1 MTELLPNDLTDLKPH
16 EYADM
21 FPMISD
27 DQRPGFRQD
36 IADNGLTDEII
47 LLGGRILDGR
57 NRYRELKVLGW
68 ETQPHYY
75 VTWPE
80 LVKAKGLTDDPFA
93 YVISKNLRRRHLT
106 DGQRAM
112 AAARAATMRQGER
125 NDIKPATFD
134 PEPSANVRKVS
145 QGQAAEMFEVSERL
159 VTSANIVIKTGI
171 AGLVDLVDKGK
182 VGPSVAETIAR
193 MPEADQERALAENKP
208 DALKNVAKRFDRE
221 RRAAELAQRQTALP
235 IKKYGVIYADPEWD
249 FVVRSVNGMDRSAAN
264 HYPVSPLEE
273 IMARRVGDI
282 AADDCVLFLWA
293 TVPMLIEAFM
303 VAEAW
308 GFMALGR
315 DPVTG
320 HLSIDKHKSRY
331 VSNWEWVKT
340 TIGNGY
346 WGRNN
351 HETLLIFTK
360 GNPVAPAPGTQP
372 RSAMHHPEVIY
383 NDAYGRGPMT
393 EAEDDK
399 TIETRLQSPLLT
411 DGAGITLPPPGGIH
425 SAKPWQFREWVDRLF
440 PTAAKIELN
449 AREASPGWDVWGNE
463 APQEQENS
471 TDEDPRRNQIASEL
485 KELAADPAA
494 IAAALPP
501 PVKSSPEE
509 IEKRRNDRMTKR
521 SQDEHADTI
530 AALETK
536 MRSVGRDLPDDDAGL
551 VAEYRAATDA
561 LDAAMIAGNKKGV
574 IAAGDRR
581 RAIVFKCNDWKHF
594 GSGVNERAKAIAAEA
609 DARKPSDRL
618 KFGQCGAIRI
628 SIDNPS
634 MRAIAVFD
642 RWSDD
647 GLTACVNLHA
657 TTLREEFTSETG
669 FHSVMGVKCLG
680 LMSVADAAIAAL
692 TESVAYATDKK
703 ANKYAKG
710 LTLPET
716 AYDIAGDGS
725 VIVKDRRPKQ
735 ETPEPEPTPAAAS
748 GKAKTGTKKGK

>member
-1 MTELLPNDLTDLKPH
+1 MTELLPDDLTDLKAH

-27 DQRPGFRQD
+27 DQRPAFRQD

-68 ETQPHYY
+68 ESQPHYY
-75 VTWPE
+75 VTWAE

-182 VGPSVAETIAR
+182 VAPSVAEQIAR
-193 MPEADQERALAENKP
+193 MPEADQQRALAENKP

-221 RRAAELAQRQTALP
+221 RRAAELAQRQAALP
-235 IKKYGVIYADPEWD
+235 IKKYGVIYADPEWE
-249 FVVRSVNGMDRSAAN
+249 FITRSENGLDRAPG
-264 HYPVSPLEE
+264 YPVSPLAD

-308 GFMALGR
+308 GFMVLGR

-320 HLSIDKHKSRY
+320 NMTIDKHRSRY
-331 VSNWEWVKT
+331 VSNWDWVKDKAIT
-340 TIGNGY
+340 GY
-346 WGRNN
+346 WGRGR
-351 HETLLIFTK
+351 HEHLLIFTK

-372 RSAMHHPEVIY
+372 TSVIECP
-383 NDAYGRGPMT
+383 DFT
-393 EAEDDK
+393 E
-399 TIETRLQSPLLT
+399 
-411 DGAGITLPPPGGIH
+411 PGVAAAKPWKEGEH
-425 SAKPWQFREWVDRLF
+425 SAKPELFAEWIERLF
-440 PTAAKIELN
+440 PDAPKIELN
-449 AREASPGWDVWGNE
+449 ARQARPGWDIWGNE
-463 APQEQENS
+463 APQQQENS
-471 TDEDPRRNQIASEL
+471 TDEDPQRNQIASEL

-501 PVKSSPEE
+501 PVKSTPAE
-509 IEKRRNDRMTKR
+509 IADRRKARTDAR
-521 SQDEHADTI
+521 SADTS
-530 AALETK
+530 AALETR
-536 MRSVGRDLPDDDAGL
+536 MRSIGRDLPEDDAAL
-551 VAEYRAATDA
+551 VAEYRKATEA
-561 LDAAMIAGNKKGV
+561 MNAAMIAGDKKGV
-574 IAAGDRR
+574 VAARDRQR
-581 RAIVFKCNDWKHF
+581 SIIFKVNDWKHF
-594 GSGVNERAKAIAAEA
+594 GHVVNERAVAIRAEA
-609 DARKPSDRL
+609 DRRGPNDRL
-618 KFGQCGAIRI
+618 MFGQCGAIRI

-634 MRAIAVFD
+634 IRAIAKFD
-642 RWSDD
+642 HWSDD
-647 GLTACVNLHA
+647 GLTVTVGLHA
-657 TTLREEFTSETG
+657 TTLRDEFTSEAG

-680 LMSVADAAIAAL
+680 LMSIADAAIAAL
-692 TESVAYATDKK
+692 QESIAYATDKK

-710 LTLPET
+710 MILPDT

-725 VIVKDRRPKQ
+725 VIVKDRRPKE
-735 ETPEPEPTPAAAS
+735 ETPEPSPAPAAS
-748 GKAKTGTKKGK
+748 GTAKGRKKAKVT

>member
-1 MTELLPNDLTDLKPH
+1 VIELLPADLTDLKAH

-21 FPMISD
+21 FPMISE
-27 DQRPGFRQD
+27 DQRPGFRAD

-47 LLGGRILDGR
+47 LLDGRILDGR

-68 ETQPHYY
+68 ESQPHYY
-75 VTWPE
+75 VTWAE

-159 VTSANIVIKTGI
+159 VTSANVVIKSGI
-171 AGLVDLVDKGK
+171 APLVDLVDKGK
-182 VGPSVAETIAR
+182 VAPSVAEQIAR
-193 MPEADQERALAENKP
+193 MPEADQQRALAENKP

-221 RRAAELAQRQTALP
+221 RRAAELAQRQAALP

-249 FVVRSVNGMDRSAAN
+249 FIVRSVNGMDRAAAN

-282 AADDCVLFLWA
+282 AADDCVLFMWA

-315 DPVTG
+315 DPVTD
-320 HLSIDKHKSRY
+320 HLSIDKSKSRY

-372 RSAMHHPEVIY
+372 RSAMHYPEVS
-383 NDAYGRGPMT
+383 GGPV
-393 EAEDDK
+393 AD
-399 TIETRLQSPLLT
+399 RARSPLLT
-411 DGAGITLPPPGGIH
+411 DGAGITLEAGEH
-425 SAKPWQFREWVDRLF
+425 SAKPWQFREWIDKLF
-440 PTAAKIELN
+440 PTANKIELN
-449 AREASPGWDVWGNE
+449 AREAAPGWDVWGNE
-463 APQEQENS
+463 APQQQENS

-485 KELAADPAA
+485 KELAANPAA

-509 IEKRRNDRMTKR
+509 IERRRNDRMTKR
-521 SQDEHADTI
+521 SQEQHADAI

-551 VAEYRAATDA
+551 VAEYRKAIDA
-561 LDAAMIAGNKKGV
+561 MDAAMIAGNKKGV
-574 IAAGDRR
+574 LAARDRQR
-581 RAIVFKCNDWKHF
+581 SIVFKCNDWKHF
-594 GSGVNERAKAIAAEA
+594 GSGVNERAKAIVAEA

-618 KFGQCGAIRI
+618 KFGQCGALRI

-634 MRAIAVFD
+634 MRAIAKFD
-642 RWSDD
+642 HWSDD
-647 GLTACVNLHA
+647 GLTVSVDLHA

-680 LMSVADAAIAAL
+680 LMSIADAAIAAL
-692 TESVAYATDKK
+692 EQSIAYATDKK

-710 LTLPET
+710 LTLPDT

-725 VIVKDRRPKQ
+725 VIVKDRRPKE
-735 ETPEPEPTPAAAS
+735 ETPEPSPAPAAS
-748 GKAKTGTKKGK
+748 GNAKGRKKAKVT